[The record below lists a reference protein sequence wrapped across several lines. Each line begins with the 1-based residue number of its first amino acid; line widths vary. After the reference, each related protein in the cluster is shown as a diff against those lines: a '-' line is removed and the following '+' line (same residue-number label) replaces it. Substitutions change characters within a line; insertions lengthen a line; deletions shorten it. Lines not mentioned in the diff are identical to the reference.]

1 MPSSSLPSFA
11 LFALFAVA
19 NLLPAQAFAGS
30 PVDVRPLENLPI
42 QDRGR
47 KKPFYTFATETLQI
61 ISGKS
66 AWKDPV
72 SGDPWT
78 AVDLMAAIWIE
89 PAGWEDQKLIMID
102 NLDLK
107 KSLGLAADEKLFSF
121 RELLA
126 KGDLRQQLSQIQNI
140 KERNP
145 RAELTDAQK
154 AIQTVGTRLEYFASL
169 LNGASFTVVPP
180 STAEVHAWATL
191 PNSATYYDSGKVQAL
206 ERDFIALSTAYRN
219 GNSAG
224 FASAF
229 QDLAAQ
235 LEKLSPSAYP
245 DSSLIRFEHFY
256 LQFHP
261 FRWSWILYS
270 AGFAALLITSAW
282 QRTLGY
288 RIGWAAIALG
298 FAFQVFGLVSRI
310 VIAGRPPVTN
320 MYETVIWVAFGAVLI
335 SLVFEAIYRGRYFI
349 LGAAPVAI
357 LTLILADTQPAVLDS
372 SINPLTPVLRNNF
385 WLTVHVLSITSSYA
399 AFALALGMAHIVLI
413 KGMLKQTVPGL
424 LHVYLYRVLQIGVL
438 LVASGTILGGIWA
451 NYSWGRFWD
460 WDPKE
465 TWALITFLCYLIILH
480 GRIAGWWSGFGIAV
494 GSVLAFNSVLMAWY
508 GVNFVLGK
516 GLHSYGFGTGGA
528 PFAMGFVAVELAFLA
543 LAFYTRSQ
551 NAPASPAPK
560 AASGSSSELQA

>member
-1 MPSSSLPSFA
+1 MHSLPFFA
-11 LFALFAVA
+11 LLALLAVN
-19 NLLPAQAFAGS
+19 NLLPSPALAGS

-61 ISGKS
+61 VSGKS
-66 AWKDPV
+66 EWKDPV
-72 SGDPWT
+72 SGDAWT

-89 PAGWEDQKLIMID
+89 PAGWEDQKLVMVD

-154 AIQTVGTRLEYFASL
+154 AVQTVGTRLEYFASL
-169 LNGASFTVVPP
+169 LNGTSFSVVPP
-180 STAEVHAWATL
+180 PTTEIHAWVAL
-191 PNSATYYDSGKVQAL
+191 PNSGTYYDSDKVQAL
-206 ERDFIALSTAYRN
+206 ERAFLALSAAYRN
-219 GNSAG
+219 GSSPG
-224 FASAF
+224 FTSAF
-229 QDLAAQ
+229 QDLALQ
-235 LEKLSPSAYP
+235 LGKLSPSAYP
-245 DSSLIRFEHFY
+245 DQGIIRFEHFY

-261 FRWSWILYS
+261 FRWAWILY
-270 AGFAALLITSAW
+270 AIGFTALLATSSW

-288 RIGWAAIALG
+288 RIGWTAIALG
-298 FAFQVFGLVSRI
+298 FAFQVFGLASRV

-399 AFALALGMAHIVLI
+399 AFALALGMAHIILI
-413 KGMLKQTVPGL
+413 KGMLKQPVPAL
-424 LHVYLYRVLQIGVL
+424 LHAYLYRVLQIGVL
-438 LVASGTILGGIWA
+438 LVATGTILGGIWA

-516 GLHSYGFGTGGA
+516 GLHSYGFGTGGGR
-528 PFAMGFVAVELAFLA
+528 FAAAFVALELAFLA
-543 LAFYTRSQ
+543 FAFYIRSQ
-551 NAPASPAPK
+551 TAPPARPAK
-560 AASGSSSELQA
+560 SAGESRPELEA